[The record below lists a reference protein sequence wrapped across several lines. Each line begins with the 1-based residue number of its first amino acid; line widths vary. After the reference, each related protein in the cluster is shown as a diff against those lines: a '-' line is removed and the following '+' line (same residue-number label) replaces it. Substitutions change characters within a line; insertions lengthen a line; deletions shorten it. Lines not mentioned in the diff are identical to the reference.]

1 MSDVSELYSLLIP
14 LRAERM
20 LVPRVCVAEVTAFA
34 EPEPQASGA
43 GPDWL
48 LGTVTWNGRRIPVV
62 SLDAGDHEALDSR
75 KAARRRIVV
84 FHALGSALRSGHYGV
99 VTQGFPQLVRVNR
112 DVVEYDTES
121 AMPEDRPFL
130 CRLRMIHEFP
140 LVPDLDRLEQML
152 AERVETAA

>member
-1 MSDVSELYSLLIP
+1 MSEVSELYSLLIP

-34 EPEPQASGA
+34 EPEPPAGDAGA
-43 GPDWL
+43 DWF

-62 SLDAGDHEALDSR
+62 SLDASDQATLDGR

-84 FHALGSALRSGHYGV
+84 FHALGNALRGGHYGV

-112 DVVEYDTES
+112 DVVDYDTES
-121 AMPEDRPFL
+121 ELPAERPFL

-152 AERVETAA
+152 AERVEAAA